1 MPLSWRV
8 AGLDLSLGGP
18 PVAAQITALSTS
30 PRAAFPAVYPN
41 PGEAA
46 TASPS
51 GHRINALT
59 RTIAH
64 GSSAWRRAARALE
77 TADAL
82 ELPWVRFWR
91 SGRGSRWAPGDV
103 VVVAARVLPWVW
115 TANVNRV
122 VRVRR
127 KRGRV
132 SVSWGTTGRHVLR
145 GEELIAVEKAGN
157 GEVVFRLRSFSRPHA
172 CMAWA
177 TYPIVMYLQH
187 AFARDV
193 CRRLTEMANDPT
205 R

>member
-30 PRAAFPAVYPN
+30 PRAAFPAFYPN
-41 PGEAA
+41 LGEAA
-46 TASPS
+46 TASPP

-59 RTIAH
+59 KSIAS
-64 GSSAWRRAARALE
+64 GSGAWKRAAHALE

-122 VRVRR
+122 VDVRR
-127 KRGRV
+127 RRRRV
-132 SVSWGTTGRHVLR
+132 VVAWGTTGRHVLR
-145 GEELIAVEKAGN
+145 GEELISVEKARN
-157 GEVVFRLRSFSRPHA
+157 GDVVFTLRSFSRPHA
-172 CMAWA
+172 FMAWV
-177 TYPIVMYLQH
+177 TYPIVVYLQY

-193 CRRLTEMANDPT
+193 CRRLAEVANDPT